1 MDNQLLFAA
10 SKGDLA
16 AVRAVLAHGADVH
29 ACGEDGRTALHYAVM
44 QRRADIALV
53 LLHAGANPRAR
64 SMDGLSALDLAQP
77 TSRRP

>member
-16 AVRAVLAHGADVH
+16 AVRSALAHGANVH

-44 QRRADIALV
+44 QRRSDIALV
-53 LLHAGANPRAR
+53 LLYAGANPRAR
-64 SMDGLSALDLAQP
+64 SMGGLSPLGLAQ
-77 TSRRP
+77 RP